1 MESLR
6 NSLAVSVAQSNTTL
20 VAELQKGLS
29 TALLNQALSC
39 RAMAFILFGR
49 VSVGSHAYSY
59 GCVKASHGHM
69 RGACVTRLL
78 TSCQLVLLAVCS

>member
-1 MESLR
+1 MLTLSLCCPFNTLSQLLRNTQTKLQAEVESLR
-6 NSLAVSVAQSNTTL
+6 NSLAVAVAQSNTTL

-49 VSVGSHAYSY
+49 VSVGSHTYP
-59 GCVKASHGHM
+59 
-69 RGACVTRLL
+69 
-78 TSCQLVLLAVCS
+78 